1 MDKILETYYLPKLN
15 QEESED
21 VNRQTTPSKIEAVI
35 KKLSTNKS
43 SRPYSLTAEF
53 YQIFQEELIPF
64 LKLFH
69 KIQEQGSLPN
79 SFYEISII
87 LIAKLDEDITKKENY
102 RTISLMNINAKI
114 LNKIFANRIQ

>member
-79 SFYEISII
+79 SFYEARII
-87 LIAKLDEDITKKENY
+87 LIPKSYKDTTKKENY
-102 RTISLMNINAKI
+102 GPMSLLNIDTEV
-114 LNKIFANRIQ
+114 LNKILAN